1 MKKIILS
8 SVVLAAIFFSCKK
21 DSTPTPTPTP
31 TPVTFSATSVLGTW
45 KITSDSVWLSNGTAS
60 QTFDILHD
68 TSFYAPCQIDDTY
81 TFEAGGTYV
90 YTDAGVS
97 CGNGNGSGTW
107 SASGSTLTVDSY
119 SATVTDFSSTKMR
132 TKSPNGSFND
142 TDFTTTP
149 ITITQ
154 YTYNFRTN
162 YTRQ

>member
-31 TPVTFSATSVLGTW
+31 TPVTFNATSVLGSW
-45 KITSDSVWLSNGTAS
+45 KITSDSAWLSNGTAS
-60 QTFDILHD
+60 QTFDVLHD
-68 TSFYAPCQIDDTY
+68 TSFYATCQIDDIY
-81 TFEAGGTYV
+81 TFNTGGTYV

-107 SASGSTLTVDSY
+107 SASGNTMTIDTY

-132 TKSPNGSFND
+132 MVSPNGSFDD
-142 TDFTTTP
+142 TDAVTGV
-149 ITITQ
+149 ITQ
-154 YTYNFRTN
+154 YTYNFRTT
-162 YTRQ
+162 YTKQ